1 MNYELVKSYN
11 KYIDILVEYKKRLF
25 SSMLKI

>member
-1 MNYELVKSYN
+1 MNYELVKSSN
-11 KYIDILVEYKKRLF
+11 KDIDRLVEYKKRLF